1 MNMYHP
7 RNGEVSNIAIC
18 AALLMLLFT
27 GAVLESATLQVNSTA
42 DENGS
47 TPPNGT
53 CTLREAVLAA
63 NGNVAV
69 DGCPAGEA
77 APVVDQILLPA
88 GVYTLSIP
96 GGGAAG
102 GSLDLLEDVEILG
115 SDQIDTVIEQEEWR
129 KTFEIP
135 AAVTVL
141 IEGLTVYGGATTY
154 DPGSIFNSGDL
165 TLRECRIEGAYG
177 DALYNAA
184 GGQATVERCVFHSNQ
199 QDAIAN
205 YGHAEVFDSIFTHNG
220 SEGITTHGTL
230 QVQRSTLSHNGKG
243 ITCPGTMQVLNSTI
257 SYNQPWGGVA
267 VTLNG
272 TALISNSTIAY
283 NTASYG
289 SGILVNSTNTVQLQN
304 TIIADNPGGN
314 CMILAGTLITTGGN
328 IESPGNSCFFNDPM
342 DQVNVASTDL
352 ALGPLALYGGLTPLH
367 GLLPGSVAIDTGVAS
382 GPAVDCPPDDQRGLP
397 RDDGLC
403 DCGAAEVQPGE
414 DMGLIFADGLESGDC
429 TEWSFTIGESP

>member
-1 MNMYHP
+1 MSTYQA
-7 RNGEVSNIAIC
+7 RSGEFSNTAMC
-18 AALLMLLFT
+18 TALVLLLLAGAA
-27 GAVLESATLQVNSTA
+27 LESATLQVDSTA
-42 DENGS
+42 DEDGS
-47 TPPNGT
+47 TPNGT

-96 GGGAAG
+96 GGGATG

-129 KTFEIP
+129 KIFEIP

-141 IEGLTVYGGATTY
+141 IEGLTVYGGAAAY
-154 DPGSIFNSGDL
+154 DPGSIFNSGNL

-205 YGHAEVFDSIFTHNG
+205 YGHAEVFDSILTHNAG
-220 SEGITTHGTL
+220 EGITTHGTL
-230 QVQRSTLSHNGKG
+230 QVQRSTLSHNRKG

-257 SYNQPWGGVA
+257 SSNQPAGGVA
-267 VTLNG
+267 VTLSG

-289 SGILVNSTNTVQLQN
+289 SGIYVNSATATVQLQN
-304 TIIADNPGGN
+304 TIVSDNPGGN
-314 CMILAGTLITTGGN
+314 CMIFGTLLTTGGN
-328 IESPGNSCFFNDPM
+328 IESPGNTCSLNEPT
-342 DQVNVASTDL
+342 DQAAVASTDL
-352 ALGPLALYGGLTPLH
+352 ALGSLALYGGLTPLH
-367 GLLPGSVAIDTGVAS
+367 GLLPGSVAIDAGVAS

-397 RDDGLC
+397 RDDGFC
-403 DCGAAEVQPGE
+403 DCGAGEVQPGE
-414 DMGLIFADGLESGDC
+414 VMGLIFADDFESG
-429 TEWSFTIGESP
+429 TLSAWSPPAP